1 VTLRELGGFATELPA
16 AYRRNDG
23 PRAAIVAVRDTRLQ
37 HLVAAARRTRRLAQ
51 LTRFEDAPIFTKTQ
65 LQADFD
71 GSIVDGAPR
80 EAEVRAFLRDGRPG
94 TLLRDRY
101 VVATTSGTTGEV
113 GLFITDDASFARL
126 RATVFARIFRGQ
138 LTPEGFALLAKR
150 RYRLTFVVATG
161 SHTMTSVLALRMPK
175 AGRIAA
181 DVRVVDFQQPLP
193 RLVQALNAA
202 PPLLLHSYATVLELL
217 AHEQLAGRLR
227 IAPEI
232 VTAGSE
238 PLTAHARQTV
248 QAAFPTT
255 RVLETWAATEH
266 VALAVSC
273 HHGHLHQNADAAIIE
288 PVDAED
294 RAVPAGVWSERVLVT
309 NLLNVTQPLLRYRLD
324 DRVRVLDDAC
334 ICGSPLPRV
343 EVEGRTDDTIHLDD
357 GEVMQAHTPI
367 PLETALLGLPGL
379 RQFALVHDR
388 QNHLLVSVVAAPD
401 GGAVDVRTVD
411 VIDGV
416 RGRLETYLAEHGLR
430 ERVVLDVV
438 AVDALARHARSGKL
452 RQITSLVPRPSV
464 SVPAP
469 SRRRGPTPSPTT
481 TRRS

>member
-1 VTLRELGGFATELPA
+1 VTLRELGGFSTELLA
-16 AYRRNDG
+16 AYRRNDA
-23 PRAAIVAVRDTRLQ
+23 PHHVVEAVRAARSRDILQ
-37 HLVAAARRTRRLAQ
+37 AARRTRRLAQ
-51 LTRFEDAPIFTKTQ
+51 LDRLEDAPVFTKAH

-71 GSIVDGAPR
+71 ATVVAGGPR

-113 GLFITDDASFARL
+113 GLFISDDAAFARL

-181 DVRVVDFQQPLP
+181 DVRIVDFQQPLP
-193 RLVQALNAA
+193 QLVQALNAA

-217 AHEQLAGRLR
+217 AHEQRAGRLR

-238 PLTAHARQTV
+238 PLTAQARQTL
-248 QAAFPTT
+248 QAAFPQA

-273 HHGHLHQNADAAIIE
+273 PHGHLHLNTDAAIIE

-294 RAVPAGVWSERVLVT
+294 RRVPVGVWSERVLIT
-309 NLLNVTQPLLRYRLD
+309 NLLNTTQPLLRYRLD
-324 DRVRVLDDAC
+324 DRVRLDDGAC
-334 ICGSPLPRV
+334 VCGSPLPRV

-379 RQFALVHDR
+379 RQFAIVHER
-388 QNHLLVSVVAAPD
+388 QNELRVSVVAA
-401 GGAVDVRTVD
+401 VDVPGD
-411 VIDGV
+411 VVVAGV
-416 RGRLETYLAEHGLR
+416 TTRLQAYLAEHGLQ
-430 ERVVLDVV
+430 ERVVLAVG
-438 AVDALARHARSGKL
+438 AVDALPRNARSGKL
-452 RQITSLVPRPSV
+452 RQIMSLVPKPTSTAT
-464 SVPAP
+464 VPAP
-469 SRRRGPTPSPTT
+469 ARRRTATPQA
-481 TRRS
+481 TRRPGR